1 MAKVLEGKI
10 VSNKMQKTVVV
21 EVTRKTPH
29 PLYKKLIKRSKKFL
43 ADSGE
48 QTYQVG
54 QIVKIVETRPLSK
67 TKRFKV
73 MEKEGNKQ
81 HRAYGKQQ
89 RAIRHKQ
96 LAIS

>member
-1 MAKVLEGKI
+1 MAKVLEGKV
-10 VSNKMQKTVVV
+10 VSNKMQKTIVV
-21 EVTRKTPH
+21 EVVRRTPH

-48 QTYQVG
+48 KTYNVG

-73 MEKEGNKQ
+73 MEVEK
-81 HRAYGKQQ
+81 
-89 RAIRHKQ
+89 
-96 LAIS
+96 

>member
-1 MAKVLEGKI
+1 MPKVLEGKV

-73 MEKEGNKQ
+73 MEKEGNK
-81 HRAYGKQQ
+81 
-89 RAIRHKQ
+89 
-96 LAIS
+96 

>member
-1 MAKVLEGKI
+1 MAKVLEGKV
-10 VSNKMQKTVVV
+10 VSNKMQRTIVV
-21 EVTRKTPH
+21 EVTRRTPH

-54 QIVKIVETRPLSK
+54 QIVKIIETRPLSK

-73 MEKEGNKQ
+73 MEEKK
-81 HRAYGKQQ
+81 
-89 RAIRHKQ
+89 
-96 LAIS
+96 